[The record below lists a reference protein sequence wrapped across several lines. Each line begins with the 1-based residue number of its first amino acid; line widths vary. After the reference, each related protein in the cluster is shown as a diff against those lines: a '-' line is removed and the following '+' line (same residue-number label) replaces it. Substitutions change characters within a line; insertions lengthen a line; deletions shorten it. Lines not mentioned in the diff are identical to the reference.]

1 MAGKED
7 ADREAYAP
15 NPGLFTSGPYTGS
28 RLAEADPLAFALS
41 GRFPA
46 SSDFND
52 RGNDIALSIWDQF
65 FGWGALPG
73 HIAYAI
79 IAVSYLLTNMFW
91 LRLAAVVGI
100 GFEIVYFLC
109 SGSAVWPS
117 IAWDSAFIL
126 INLAQLGILL
136 RDRFSLRL
144 SKDEEAFIRPIVGD
158 LDKAQ
163 VAQLLRTAEW
173 RSVAAGTVVTR
184 ETEPVRELTFICQGQ
199 TQVRVRD
206 QLVAHVGAGAFVG
219 DVSFATGVAATATV
233 VAEEALRVLAF
244 DQDKLKALCKRDEQ
258 IAHALYRRI
267 GGGLA
272 DKMRAATGRL

>member
-1 MAGKED
+1 M
-7 ADREAYAP
+7 
-15 NPGLFTSGPYTGS
+15 
-28 RLAEADPLAFALS
+28 
-41 GRFPA
+41 
-46 SSDFND
+46 
-52 RGNDIALSIWDQF
+52 SIWDQF
-65 FGWGALPG
+65 FSWAAVPG

-79 IAVSYLLTNMFW
+79 IAVSYLLTNIFW

-100 GFEIVYFLC
+100 SFEVLYFLF
-109 SGSAVWPS
+109 SGSPVWPS

-126 INLAQLGILL
+126 INLVQLGVLL

-144 SKDEEAFIRPIVGD
+144 SEDEKAFIKPIVGD

-173 RSVAAGTVVTR
+173 RTLPAGTVVT
-184 ETEPVRELTFICQGQ
+184 TESRPVEELTFICQGQ
-199 TQVRVRD
+199 TEVRVKD

-219 DVSFATGVAATATV
+219 DVSFATGVPATATV
-233 VAEEALRVLAF
+233 TTEDAVRVLAF
-244 DQDKLKALCKRDEQ
+244 DQERLKALCKRDEQ

-272 DKMRAATGRL
+272 DKMRVTTGRL